1 MRKYLFFV
9 LIIPFLAV
17 CKSPPQVIQ
26 PVTEIQEIEIIDIIE
41 INIPIIDVIEPDFKI
56 VSIAVIQAD
65 LINTE
70 FEAVL
75 MIDNPNEFPVELSS
89 ISYELHGNG
98 MFWADGN
105 ETGILQIPA
114 KSFSE
119 TKFYFTM
126 NFINMN
132 RKILDDVIKMRDVQ
146 YRFKGDVEI
155 KAAISSIP
163 AFSMVFD
170 CSGLSEVKQKTD
182 RS

>member
-1 MRKYLFFV
+1 MRKYLLLI
-9 LIIPFLAV
+9 LIILSLIT

-26 PVTEIQEIEIIDIIE
+26 PEIEIPKVEITGIDIR
-41 INIPIIDVIEPDFKI
+41 EPVFKI
-56 VSIAVIQAD
+56 ISIAVIQAD

-75 MIDNPNEFPVELSS
+75 VIDNPNEFPVELSS

-105 ETGILQIPA
+105 ENNILLIPA
-114 KSFSE
+114 KSSSE
-119 TKFYFTM
+119 TKFYFSM

-132 RKILDDVIKMRDVQ
+132 RKILDDVIKMRNVR
-146 YRFKGDVEI
+146 YRFKGDVEV

-163 AFSMVFD
+163 SFPMIFD
-170 CSGLSEVKQKTD
+170 CSGLSEVKQKAD
-182 RS
+182 RG